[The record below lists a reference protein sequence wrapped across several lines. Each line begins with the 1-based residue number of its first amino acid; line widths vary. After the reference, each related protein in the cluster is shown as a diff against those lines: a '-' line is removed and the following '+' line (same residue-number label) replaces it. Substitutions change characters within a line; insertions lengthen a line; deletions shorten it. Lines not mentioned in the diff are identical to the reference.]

1 MASIEQLGDIL
12 DAAER
17 DFIFTHG
24 QRRAAFA
31 LMHSSVGE
39 PYDDYRREARIRM
52 AMRGGYWRTII
63 RENFPPRA
71 HSLRQMVDMQ
81 MQQLARA
88 EQKHSAKLKQKNER
102 RERWRAARRDVT
114 PY

>member
-39 PYDDYRREARIRM
+39 PYDAYRREARI
-52 AMRGGYWRTII
+52 AVVMRGGYWRAII
-63 RENFPPRA
+63 REKFPPRA
-71 HSLRQMVDMQ
+71 QSLRQMVDKQ
-81 MQQLARA
+81 MQRTALV
-88 EQKHSAKLKQKNER
+88 EQKHSANLNQKNER
-102 RERWRAARRDVT
+102 RERWRAARRHVK